1 MAEKQVTVLAK
12 CKAKPGM
19 EDRVRE
25 AVMALVAPTRSEPGC
40 INYDLH
46 QSAEDPSRFMLY
58 ENWKSKKDLDEH
70 LAMPYLKD
78 FLGKADEI
86 LAAPVEITLWEMVS
100 EVATKE

>member
-1 MAEKQVTVLAK
+1 MAEEQITVLAK

-19 EDRVRE
+19 EAAVRD

-46 QSAEDPSRFMLY
+46 QSSENPSLFILY
-58 ENWKSKKDLDEH
+58 ENWVSKKDLDEH

-78 FLGKADEI
+78 FIGKAETLLVEPI
-86 LAAPVEITLWEMVS
+86 EITLWRMVS
-100 EVATKE
+100 PKA